1 MLGLSKARTT
11 QLDLP
16 ATPSDGSGTDRRPR
30 KALNPARRL
39 VRRAGGILMSGIFVK
54 SGWDAFREPGGRSK
68 RAAKLGLPEPD
79 LMVRANGLGMMVGG
93 AALALGVK
101 PRLAALALIGLLVP
115 TTLAGHRFWEEA
127 SGKDRSAQ
135 EVQFL
140 KNLGLIGG
148 LLVFAAMPRR

>member
-1 MLGLSKARTT
+1 
-11 QLDLP
+11 
-16 ATPSDGSGTDRRPR
+16 
-30 KALNPARRL
+30 
-39 VRRAGGILMSGIFVK
+39 MSGIFVK
-54 SGWDAFREPGGRSK
+54 AGWDAFREPGGRPK
-68 RAAKLGLPEPD
+68 KAAELGLPQPD
-79 LMVRANGLGMMVGG
+79 LMVRANGLGMMAGG

-127 SGKDRSAQ
+127 SVKGRSAQ